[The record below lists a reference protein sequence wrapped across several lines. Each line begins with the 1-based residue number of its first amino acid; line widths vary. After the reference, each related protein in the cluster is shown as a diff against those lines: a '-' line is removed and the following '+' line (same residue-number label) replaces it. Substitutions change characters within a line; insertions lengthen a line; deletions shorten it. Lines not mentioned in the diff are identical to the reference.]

1 MLLFTPE
8 LCSGRDPLE
17 ILEAALDSIDVVQVR
32 PKAHGSVAPCA
43 ARKAFDWCVRV
54 IDVLRARRCDA
65 LVIVD
70 DRVDVALALQGRGCA
85 GVHLGRE
92 DCPPGAA
99 RDALGKDAVIG
110 WSTHAASQV
119 VEAIDLDVDYIG
131 FGPVHATATKGYPRG
146 LGSEACWVAKLAYPG
161 PLFAIGGIDRTNAG
175 ELSVVGRA
183 AVGSAILRAD
193 DPGAA
198 AAEIRRLLER

>member
-17 ILEAALDSIDVVQVR
+17 VLEAVLDSVDVVQIR
-32 PKAHGSVAPCA
+32 PKAIGSSSPCP
-43 ARKAFDWCVRV
+43 ARDAFDWCVRV
-54 IDVLRARRCDA
+54 IDLLRARGSEA
-65 LVIVD
+65 LVVVD
-70 DRVDVALALQGRGCA
+70 DRVDVALALRDRGCA

-92 DCPPGAA
+92 DCPPRVA
-99 RDALGKDAVIG
+99 REALGEHAVIG
-110 WSTHAASQV
+110 WSTHDAGQV

-131 FGPVHATATKGYPRG
+131 FGPVYATATKGYARG
-146 LGSEACWVAKLAYPG
+146 LGSEACWVAKLAYHG
-161 PLFAIGGIDRTNAG
+161 PVFAIGGIDRTNAG

-183 AVGSAILRAD
+183 AVGSAILGAD
-193 DPGAA
+193 DPGSA